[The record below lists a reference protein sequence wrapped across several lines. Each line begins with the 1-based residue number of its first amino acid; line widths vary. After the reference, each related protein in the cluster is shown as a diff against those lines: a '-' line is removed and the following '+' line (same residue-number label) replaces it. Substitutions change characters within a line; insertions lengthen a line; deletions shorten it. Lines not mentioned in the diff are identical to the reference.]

1 MAEIAVSLVVEQLL
15 PLLREEAKLLR
26 GVHKEFADIKD
37 ELESIQAFLKD
48 ADRRAVSAE
57 GDNTGEGVKTWVK
70 QVREV
75 AFRIE
80 DIIDDYLI
88 QVKPR
93 DPGCVALVCKIKTM
107 IPRRRIVSE
116 IQDIKSS
123 VREIKERSE
132 RYGFQR
138 SLEQGSSKWNDP
150 RLAALYIEESE
161 VVGYEIQRER
171 LIDWLI
177 KGRDDRTVVSVVGM
191 GGQGKTTL
199 AKKVFDNKN
208 VIGHFDCRVWITVSQ
223 SYNVEGLLREMLQKF
238 YKLKGEDPPKDIF
251 QMDRGSLTDE
261 VRNYLQKKRRL

>member
-1 MAEIAVSLVVEQLL
+1 VVDQLL

-48 ADRRAVSAE
+48 ADKRAALA
-57 GDNTGEGVKTWVK
+57 DGEGVKTWVK

-88 QVKPR
+88 QVGQKSP
-93 DPGCVALVCKIKTM
+93 DSGCVALVCKIKTM

-138 SLEQGSSKWNDP
+138 SLEQGSSNSRGSWNAKWHDP
-150 RLAALYIEESE
+150 RVAALYIEEGE

-177 KGRDDRTVVSVVGM
+177 KGRDERTVVSVVGM

-199 AKKVFDNKN
+199 AKKVFDSKN

-223 SYNVEGLLREMLQKF
+223 SYNVEGLLR
-238 YKLKGEDPPKDIF
+238 
-251 QMDRGSLTDE
+251 
-261 VRNYLQKKRRL
+261 